1 MVGVGDGE
9 PIEYAVKMYQF
20 DPAQTLNQI
29 HDREGFNHDRLE
41 SLCQAVF
48 ELHSK
53 APVSGIEMPFG
64 EPNSLYVPASV
75 NFDQVRIFKSQ
86 MPKISLSC
94 YSWRRGLT
102 NI

>member
-48 ELHSK
+48 ELHS
-53 APVSGIEMPFG
+53 S
-64 EPNSLYVPASV
+64 AS
-75 NFDQVRIFKSQ
+75 F
-86 MPKISLSC
+86 
-94 YSWRRGLT
+94 
-102 NI
+102 